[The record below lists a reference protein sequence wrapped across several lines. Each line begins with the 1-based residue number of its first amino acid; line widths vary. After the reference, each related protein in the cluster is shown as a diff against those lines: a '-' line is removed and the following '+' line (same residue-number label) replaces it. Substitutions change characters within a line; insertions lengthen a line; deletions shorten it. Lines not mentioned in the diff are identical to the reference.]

1 MIGLGWDVRIR
12 GSHLTR
18 MIRIRRR
25 CLLVRLPQVRI
36 LSFLSVRSSLILGPA
51 STSVTISSTSASTA
65 TATSTSDSDS
75 STSSSSSTNTGAIA
89 GGVVGGVVGAALILA
104 LLWFFIHRRR
114 KATAAAAAAAAAA
127 QTAPGPHMTGD
138 MGYIPWAQ
146 APQQRIQELED
157 TKQPQPPLS
166 VQELEGNSE
175 HQVHELPASHR

>member
-1 MIGLGWDVRIR
+1 MNRLGWDVRIR

-18 MIRIRRR
+18 MIRMRRR
-25 CLLVRLPQVRI
+25 CLLVRLLQVRI
-36 LSFLSVRSSLILGPA
+36 PSFLSVRSSLILGSA
-51 STSVTISSTSASTA
+51 STSATISSTSASMA
-65 TATSTSDSDS
+65 TATSDSDS
-75 STSSSSSTNTGAIA
+75 SSSSSSSTNTGAIA

-114 KATAAAAAAAAAA
+114 KAAAAAAAAAA

-146 APQQRIQELED
+146 APPQRIQELGD
-157 TKQPQPPLS
+157 TKQPQPPPP